1 MFTWCVCFIFLKNIS
16 LILCIFV
23 YIFFYLGGRR
33 FVSCNHQRSLD
44 FMHHSI
50 NYRKVTPVGIEC
62 PEWKDFLDG
71 KCSECGAD
79 TKRCAVMGIRAIEY
93 YEFRNTSVQHAMYL
107 KTSGKPPFWCKQAN
121 LFLNFIAINVVLLTL
136 YILDSL
142 SQVIFQ
148 NLCIFI
154 SDNMTSRCQKSPN

>member
-1 MFTWCVCFIFLKNIS
+1 MV
-16 LILCIFV
+16 
-23 YIFFYLGGRR
+23 FFYVGGRR

-79 TKRCAVMGIRAIEY
+79 TKRCAIMGIRAIEY

-107 KTSGKPPFWCKQAN
+107 KTSGKPPYWCK
-121 LFLNFIAINVVLLTL
+121 
-136 YILDSL
+136 
-142 SQVIFQ
+142 
-148 NLCIFI
+148 
-154 SDNMTSRCQKSPN
+154 